1 MSDEST
7 LQRIKQFGYTALQFS
22 FIRLVALHSG
32 VFLRRQ
38 YLQFAGISSGKHAT
52 SFLGRLIENGHC
64 RTVPLAGKISVY
76 HLHSK
81 AIYRTIGHPEL
92 RFRRPHGL
100 DYVKTKLLS
109 LDFVLQN
116 PENTYLT
123 TEQEKVDYFTHYCNM
138 PLSDL
143 PGRVYRSPGGKT
155 ETIRYFVDKFPLF
168 LSPAAV
174 VHFTFVS
181 AGELP
186 RLEEFRSHLLGYS
199 KLFRHLKEVRMVYI
213 HQDSFHVS
221 QAEACFHAMLSSP
234 NGRRIESPGLLRYFQ
249 LRQAWER
256 EEYEKVDSEGLIY
269 LDQSRRKYAGARYE
283 SLYQDWKNQAA
294 NDRRSAGTLKAYSP
308 RGQFLA
314 VSNQGRSEDVYGDWE
329 GSNR

>member
-7 LQRIKQFGYTALQFS
+7 LQRLKQFGYTALQYA

-52 SFLGRLIENGHC
+52 SFLGKLIENGHC

-81 AIYRTIGHPEL
+81 TIYTAIGHPEL

-116 PENTYLT
+116 PGNTYLT
-123 TEQEKVDYFTHYCNM
+123 TEQKMVDYFTNFCNV

-143 PGRVYRSPGGKT
+143 PGRVYRSARGKA

-181 AGELP
+181 VGELP
-186 RLEEFRSHLLGYS
+186 RLEEFRSHLLVYS
-199 KLFRHLKEVRMVYI
+199 KLFRHLEGG
-213 HQDSFHVS
+213 
-221 QAEACFHAMLSSP
+221 SS
-234 NGRRIESPGLLRYFQ
+234 GLHSPGFLSRFPSRSLLSCH
-249 LRQAWER
+249 AIVT
-256 EEYEKVDSEGLIY
+256 K
-269 LDQSRRKYAGARYE
+269 
-283 SLYQDWKNQAA
+283 QAA
-294 NDRRSAGTLKAYSP
+294 H
-308 RGQFLA
+308 
-314 VSNQGRSEDVYGDWE
+314 
-329 GSNR
+329 